1 MQNQQASETSP
12 IDSLAD
18 TVTNNVTNTYS
29 KVFGDPT
36 QNQRASVPGTKV
48 QQNKR
53 LEASPLKGTKEKI
66 ENMTN
71 MLNIIT
77 ESLSDKDKTSANK
90 KETQPELNL
99 QKIASFFKN
108 SDAQNNT
115 QKTSNV
121 AGLQAQ
127 KIPTII
133 PKKQEE
139 PKSKNTI
146 PSYSTRFQNM
156 FTNKG
161 SVPLSKSKTYT
172 PDSDSN
178 SYSAQS
184 TAIRER
190 TSNSENAIPQPQSFT
205 KPSQQSP
212 SDNSNVSSNMS
223 SDTMSKYLQSVAL
236 MESGGKADAQ
246 ASTSSAAG
254 LFQFTKGTW
263 GEISKR
269 MGKDWKEEDRFDPQK
284 SAQAAEYLT
293 NLNKSQIEKSIGRE
307 ATAKDLYMG
316 HFLGGGG
323 ASNFLKEMSKNP
335 SKSAAEV
342 AGEAAAKAN
351 QSIFYKQD
359 GTARSLQEVYDLMG
373 SKMEKAQT
381 AIETGKI
388 GKRDLPE
395 TIANIRS
402 QKAQEEKM
410 IAAAQPQQAPQIDQN
425 ARLASATVTPQG
437 QPSATVLENNN
448 VMDMVEQK
456 TAVPESEKP
465 KSTVAEMEQQPQ
477 RQTGLT
483 LTNMASDQQS
493 TRDQMNQPQAPVIN
507 NISSGGGGGMQS
519 VPQSSAANA
528 PIASVRNE
536 ENAFVRMQNMMALQA
551 MS

>member
-1 MQNQQASETSP
+1 MQNQQANETNP

-36 QNQRASVPGTKV
+36 QNQRTNVPGSKV
-48 QQNKR
+48 QQSKK

-71 MLNIIT
+71 MLNTIT
-77 ESLSDKDKTSANK
+77 ENLSDKDKASASK
-90 KETQPELNL
+90 KENQPELNL

-108 SDAQNNT
+108 ADAQNST
-115 QKTSNV
+115 QKMSNI

-139 PKSKNTI
+139 PRTKTNI
-146 PSYSTRFQNM
+146 PSYSSRFQNI
-156 FTNKG
+156 FANKG
-161 SVPLSKSKTYT
+161 SVPLTKSKTYA
-172 PDSDSN
+172 PDLEAS
-178 SYSAQS
+178 SYQSQS

-190 TSNSENAIPQPQSFT
+190 TSNLENAIPQTQSVTRQPQQTST
-205 KPSQQSP
+205 ETP
-212 SDNSNVSSNMS
+212 NVSSNMS
-223 SDTMSKYLQSVAL
+223 SDAMSKYLQSVAL

-263 GEISKR
+263 EEISKR
-269 MGKDWKEEDRFDPQK
+269 MGKDWKEQDRFDPQK

-335 SKSAAEV
+335 SRSAAEV
-342 AGEAAAKAN
+342 AGEAAAQAN
-351 QSIFYKQD
+351 KSIFYKQD

-381 AIETGKI
+381 AVETGKV
-388 GKRDLPE
+388 GRRDLPE
-395 TIANIRS
+395 TIASIRS
-402 QKAQEEKM
+402 QQAQEEQKT
-410 IAAAQPQQAPQIDQN
+410 AAMQQQQMPQADQSM
-425 ARLASATVTPQG
+425 RLASATVTPQG
-437 QPSATVLENNN
+437 QPSATALENTSARQ
-448 VMDMVEQK
+448 MVEQK
-456 TAVPESEKP
+456 TAIPESEKP
-465 KSTVAEMEQQPQ
+465 KSTAAEMEQQPQ
-477 RQTGLT
+477 RQTGPT
-483 LTNMASDQQS
+483 LTSMTSDQQT
-493 TRDQMNQPQAPVIN
+493 TRDQMSQPQAPIIN
-507 NISSGGGGGMQS
+507 NISGGGGGGMQS
-519 VPQSSAANA
+519 PPQSAAANA
-528 PIASVRNE
+528 PVASVRNE
-536 ENAFVRMQNMMALQA
+536 ENSLMRVQNMMAMQS